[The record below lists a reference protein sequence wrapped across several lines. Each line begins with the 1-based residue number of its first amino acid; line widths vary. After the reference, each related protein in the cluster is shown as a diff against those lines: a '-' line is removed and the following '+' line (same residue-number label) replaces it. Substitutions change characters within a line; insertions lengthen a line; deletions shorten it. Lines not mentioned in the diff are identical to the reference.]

1 MRICVYAPTSPS
13 DRRIYQLHADLCKT
27 LSNPI
32 RLEILSLLRD
42 RECSVN
48 ALATLTHV
56 RQATV
61 SQHLAVLRQRGV
73 VSARKEGANIFYNI
87 ANKKI
92 IEACD
97 IIREV
102 LFEQMAEIEKVARE
116 AEVR

>member
-1 MRICVYAPTSPS
+1 MRICMYAPTSPS

-42 RECSVN
+42 GEHSVN
-48 ALATLTHV
+48 ELAALTRV

-87 ANKKI
+87 ANTKI

-97 IIREV
+97 IIRQV
-102 LFEQMAEIEKVARE
+102 LFEQMAETEKVARE

>member
-1 MRICVYAPTSPS
+1 MRISMYAPTSPS
-13 DRRIYQLHADLCKT
+13 DRRIYQLHANLCKT

-32 RLEILSLLRD
+32 RLEILSLLRNG
-42 RECSVN
+42 EHSVN
-48 ALATLTHV
+48 ELAALTHV

-73 VSARKEGANIFYNI
+73 VSARKEGANTFYNI
-87 ANKKI
+87 ANTRI

-102 LFEQMAEIEKVARE
+102 LFEQMAEIEKIARE
-116 AEVR
+116 AEVK

>member
-1 MRICVYAPTSPS
+1 MYAPTSSS
-13 DRRIYQLHADLCKT
+13 DRKIYQLHADLCKT

-42 RECSVN
+42 GEHSVN
-48 ALATLTHV
+48 ELAALTHV
-56 RQATV
+56 HQATV
-61 SQHLAVLRQRGV
+61 SQHLSVLRQRGV
-73 VSARKEGANIFYNI
+73 VSARKEGTNIFYHI

-97 IIREV
+97 IIRQV
-102 LFEQMAEIEKVARE
+102 LMEQMAEIERVARE

>member
-1 MRICVYAPTSPS
+1 MYAPTSPS

-42 RECSVN
+42 EERSVN
-48 ALATLTHV
+48 ALATLTHA

>member
-1 MRICVYAPTSPS
+1 MYAPTSPS

-42 RECSVN
+42 RERSVN
-48 ALATLTHV
+48 ELATLTQVH
-56 RQATV
+56 QATV

>member
-1 MRICVYAPTSPS
+1 MYAPTSPS

-42 RECSVN
+42 REHSVN
-48 ALATLTHV
+48 ELAALAHV

-73 VSARKEGANIFYNI
+73 VFARKEGANIFYNI